1 MRTYI
6 TCAKRKGN
14 PKVSVEICRY
24 TCKRR
29 KKCLV
34 YHRLQNPSLFPELD
48 EFIVYG
54 TR

>member
-6 TCAKRKGN
+6 TCAKRKGH
-14 PKVSVEICRY
+14 PKVPLEVCLH

-29 KKCLV
+29 KKCV
-34 YHRLQNPSLFPELD
+34 VFYKIQNPALFPEFED
-48 EFIVYG
+48 HAVSG

>member
-14 PKVSVEICRY
+14 PKVSVEVCRH

-29 KKCLV
+29 KKCIV
-34 YHRLQNPSLFPELD
+34 FHRLQNPTLFPEL
-48 EFIVYG
+48 EEQAVPG